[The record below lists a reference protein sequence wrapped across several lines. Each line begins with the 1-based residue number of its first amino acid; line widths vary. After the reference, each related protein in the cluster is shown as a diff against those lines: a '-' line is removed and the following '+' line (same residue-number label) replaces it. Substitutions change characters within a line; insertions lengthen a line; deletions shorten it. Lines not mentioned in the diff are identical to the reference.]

1 MPTNLTLTAEL
12 ADSPDGNI
20 YLSILDRL
28 HTCLGQNFA
37 LIEAG
42 YVITRLLQKYDDTDS
57 IPLRR
62 PVLLTLLT
70 IALSTSLGQNTEIL
84 DMNAPR
90 KCIFAS
96 F

>member
-12 ADSPDGNI
+12 ADNPDGNI

-42 YVITRLLQKYDDTDS
+42 YVLLQKYDDADS

-62 PVLLTLLT
+62 PGVT
-70 IALSTSLGQNTEIL
+70 G
-84 DMNAPR
+84 APHH
-90 KCIFAS
+90 CFVHFHGAEY
-96 F
+96 